1 MRNGRRF
8 PRRADDSRRRPTPV
22 ASRVSPTE
30 AIRAEIHELFASDGE
45 LLSVLEQVARLSVRL
60 TFQSVVE
67 EIVCEELGRDRYQ
80 RRRGDSP
87 EGYRNGWHQPRTLK
101 TAAGPVQLQRPKLR
115 HAHAALCDQL
125 FGANVS
131 RTNALET
138 LVISCWVRGLSDRDV
153 EAMLVEVFGQD
164 ATISRTTAS
173 RICQRLRAEFDAWCR
188 RDLSGTRIDY
198 LYLDG
203 SFFKMHPKARA
214 EPVLVAWGIDT
225 DGKPCFLGLAPG
237 AAESTDAWRAL
248 LEDLNDRG
256 LGAPLLVISD
266 GGKGLGAAIEYSF
279 SASLHQRC
287 LVHVCRNLTAKV
299 PAHAQG
305 EVKRDYWAIFNQI
318 RAEGEAAVA
327 KARRRAARFITKWK
341 PLYPSAVACVAD
353 NPDALVAH
361 LLFPAEHHKRIRHSN
376 LIERTFGETRRRT
389 KVIGRLPGERS
400 CLSLV
405 WAVLDRAGR
414 GWRGVV
420 PTPAAVRLLQQL
432 RRQLLDPPA
441 PERQGG
447 DAPADAVI
455 PAA

>member
-1 MRNGRRF
+1 
-8 PRRADDSRRRPTPV
+8 V
-22 ASRVSPTE
+22 APRVSPTE

-80 RRRGDSP
+80 RRTGDSP

-125 FGANVS
+125 FGQSVS

-164 ATISRTTAS
+164 ATISRSTVS
-173 RICQRLRAEFDAWCR
+173 RICQRLRAEFDAWRR
-188 RDLSGTRIDY
+188 RDLSTAKIDY

-214 EPVLVAWGIDT
+214 EPVLAAWGIDT
-225 DGKPCFLGLAPG
+225 DGKPVFLGLGPG
-237 AAESTDAWRAL
+237 AAESTDAWRGF
-248 LEDLNDRG
+248 LEDLADRG
-256 LGAPLLVISD
+256 FGAPLLVISD
-266 GGKGLGAAIEYSF
+266 GGKGLCAAIEWVLPT
-279 SASLHQRC
+279 SLHQRC
-287 LVHVCRNLTAKV
+287 LVHVCRNLIAKV
-299 PAHAQG
+299 PTHAQG
-305 EVKRDYWAIFNQI
+305 EVKRDYWAIFDQVQ
-318 RAEGEAAVA
+318 AEGEAAVA
-327 KARRRAARFITKWK
+327 EGRRRAKRFIAKWQ

-353 NPDALVAH
+353 NLDALLVH
-361 LLFPAEHHKRIRHSN
+361 LLFPAEHRKRIRHSN
-376 LIERTFGETRRRT
+376 LIERTFGETRRRV
-389 KVIGRLPGERS
+389 KVIGRLPGEQS

-405 WAVLDRAGR
+405 WAVLDRASK
-414 GWRGVV
+414 GWRGLTM
-420 PTPAAVRLLQQL
+420 TPKAL
-432 RRQLLDPPA
+432 RRLQDLRREVLRER
-441 PERQGG
+441 PEPSGEE
-447 DAPADAVI
+447 ALAETVT
-455 PAA
+455 AAA